1 MDESLL
7 DYARRTNPRC
17 FQVGDN
23 RVLKTDHAGRTETH
37 SCFNCI
43 VKEMNPKDCD
53 RCPDNPVRIRMIK
66 AGLL

>member
-1 MDESLL
+1 MTESLYH
-7 DYARRTNPRC
+7 YAKRTNPSR
-17 FQVGDN
+17 FEVGTN

-43 VKEMNPKDCD
+43 VTEMNPKDCD
-53 RCPDNPVRIRMIK
+53 NCLSNPVRIRMKK